1 MALTDLFIQ
10 RPGRRCSPKFD
21 GRYLVSLVS
30 RFGLAAITGAAE
42 ATDATLAGV
51 EEYEVSVFEVPS

>member
-1 MALTDLFIQ
+1 
-10 RPGRRCSPKFD
+10 
-21 GRYLVSLVS
+21 
-30 RFGLAAITGAAE
+30 LAAITGAAE